1 MTAQRRAKTK
11 SSGETPS
18 LRRLLFEDLRGA
30 GIQSGY
36 QRELKELYHFY
47 LDEEMRT
54 KLAGMGRFRRAF
66 ALLGW
71 LFKSLMAKLSPG
83 RRLLLLVALVLAI
96 MGNTGF
102 TFASRGI
109 QIDFRPWG
117 FLLVLFVL
125 MLELKD
131 KLLAKDEI
139 QIARQV
145 QIALLPE
152 ENPSIPGWSVWS
164 YSRPANDVG
173 GDLVDYVELGGFRH
187 GIALGDVAGK
197 GLDAALVTGKLQ
209 AT

>member
-18 LRRLLFEDLRGA
+18 LRRLLFEDMRSA

-54 KLAGMGRFRRAF
+54 KLADMGRFRRAF

-102 TFASRGI
+102 AFASRAI

-131 KLLAKDEI
+131 KLDRFSVTIASGTHSASASVRDEAMLALTNLGMPRGAAEK
-139 QIARQV
+139 
-145 QIALLPE
+145 ALDRVDWE
-152 ENPSIPGWSVWS
+152 DVESRSV
-164 YSRPANDVG
+164 PDIVKEA
-173 GDLVDYVELGGFRH
+173 LRH
-187 GIALGDVAGK
+187 ASGV
-197 GLDAALVTGKLQ
+197 
-209 AT
+209 